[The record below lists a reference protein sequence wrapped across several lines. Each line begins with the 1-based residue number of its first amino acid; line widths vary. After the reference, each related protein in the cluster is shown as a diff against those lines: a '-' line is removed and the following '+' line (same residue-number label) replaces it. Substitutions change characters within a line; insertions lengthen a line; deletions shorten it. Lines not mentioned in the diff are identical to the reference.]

1 MFDFSSAW
9 RKEGDANGVNDKGL
23 VTADR
28 KTRKDAFYFYKA
40 KWTKDPFVYITSR
53 RHTERTDPNTT
64 VKIYSNCDSVEL
76 KVNGQSLGSK
86 SEKSRVFKWYDVQL
100 KSGLNTI
107 EAVSTRDGKTYYDK
121 CEWTLTDSPKQA
133 AEPNK

>member
-1 MFDFSSAW
+1 MILVSAW
-9 RKEGDANGVNDKGL
+9 RNEGDTPGINDKGL

-40 KWTKDPFVYITSR
+40 KWSAEPVVYITSR

-86 SEKSRVFKWYDVQL
+86 TETSRVFKWFDVQL
-100 KSGLNTI
+100 KPGLNTI
-107 EAVSTRDGKTYYDK
+107 EAVATRDGRTYTDK
-121 CEWTLTDSPKQA
+121 CEWQLRSRR
-133 AEPNK
+133 